1 MKSFISIVT
10 VFIIFSH
17 GRCLA
22 QMDSILR
29 NLDEII
35 ESKEYFIE
43 KKQEKID
50 GLKREFYSKKNKLS
64 DSELF
69 NYFLQLTEQY
79 ETFKFDSAYHYG
91 AELVKVSNQTKDPE
105 KTAVAK
111 IKLSNILISAGLFS
125 PMLDTLKSIE
135 ISDLSNQSKALYY
148 SALSRGYFDMESFS
162 QSEYYDSVYHEK
174 GMAYMD
180 SAMRYYPENTWQY
193 FSLKAQKELKTGYHD
208 EAIETLNNLIYGFDL
223 SNDQVA
229 IQFMSLA
236 FTYHIIGM
244 DDKAL
249 RFMVEASVAD
259 FRAAKKE
266 TVALLFLANYL
277 FEQGDVERASRYINI
292 ALDDSRFYGS
302 NFRIWQ
308 VSQFLPIIKSEHIV
322 TIEKQ
327 KQKLWYF
334 AIVVSL
340 LSVLLIVSLSI
351 IFRQIKKLRKA
362 KRMVEN
368 INSQLSAINEELSI
382 ANKIKEKYIGYFFSV
397 NSQLIEKLEKFKN
410 AIKRKINR
418 RQFDDLIYELETINI
433 NHEKL
438 NLYRNFDQAF
448 LKIFPDFVSRFNV
461 LLKEDEQIVLKEG
474 QLLNTELRIYALI
487 RLGINDNEKISRILD
502 YSVNTIYTYKSK
514 IKNKSKVPGAEFE
527 DEIMKIKHF

>member
-1 MKSFISIVT
+1 M
-10 VFIIFSH
+10 
-17 GRCLA
+17 
-22 QMDSILR
+22 R

-35 ESKEYFIE
+35 GSKEYFIE

-50 GLKREFYSKKNKLS
+50 ELKNEFYSRKNELS
-64 DSELF
+64 EFGLF
-69 NYFLQLTEQY
+69 DYYLELTEQY

-91 AELVKVSNQTKDPE
+91 TELVRISNQTKNPE
-105 KTAVAK
+105 KIAIAK

-135 ISDLSNQSKALYY
+135 ISGLSNQSKALYY

-180 SAMRYYPENTWQY
+180 SAMRYYPERTWQY

-208 EAIETLNNLIYGFDL
+208 EAIETLNNLIYNFDL

-236 FTYHIIGM
+236 FTYHILGM
-244 DDKAL
+244 EDKAL
-249 RFMVEASVAD
+249 KFMVDASIAD

-266 TVALLFLANYL
+266 AVALLFLANYL

-308 VSQFLPIIKSEHIV
+308 VSQFLPFIKSEHIV

-351 IFRQIKKLRKA
+351 IFRQIQKIRKA
-362 KRMVEN
+362 KRMVDK
-368 INSQLSAINEELSI
+368 INSQLTAKNEELI
-382 ANKIKEKYIGYFFSV
+382 I
-397 NSQLIEKLEKFKN
+397 
-410 AIKRKINR
+410 
-418 RQFDDLIYELETINI
+418 
-433 NHEKL
+433 
-438 NLYRNFDQAF
+438 
-448 LKIFPDFVSRFNV
+448 
-461 LLKEDEQIVLKEG
+461 
-474 QLLNTELRIYALI
+474 
-487 RLGINDNEKISRILD
+487 
-502 YSVNTIYTYKSK
+502 
-514 IKNKSKVPGAEFE
+514 
-527 DEIMKIKHF
+527 

>member
-1 MKSFISIVT
+1 MAK
-10 VFIIFSH
+10 
-17 GRCLA
+17 CQA

-50 GLKREFYSKKNKLS
+50 GLKSEFYSKKNELS
-64 DSELF
+64 SSELF
-69 NYFLQLTEQY
+69 NYYLQLTEQY

-91 AELVKVSNQTKDPE
+91 TELVRISNQTKNPE
-105 KTAVAK
+105 KIAVAK

-135 ISDLSNQSKALYY
+135 ISGLSDQSKALYY

-162 QSEYYDSVYHEK
+162 QNEYYDSVYHEK
-174 GMAYMD
+174 GMAYID
-180 SAMRYYPENTWQY
+180 SAMRYYPERTWQY

-208 EAIETLNNLIYGFDL
+208 EAIETLNNLIYNFDL

-236 FTYHIIGM
+236 FTYHILGM
-244 DDKAL
+244 EDKAL
-249 RFMVEASVAD
+249 KFMVDASIAD

-266 TVALLFLANYL
+266 AVALLFLANYL
-277 FEQGDVERASRYINI
+277 FELGDVERASRYINI

-308 VSQFLPIIKSEHIV
+308 VSQFLPFIKSEHIV

-340 LSVLLIVSLSI
+340 LSFLLIVSLSI
-351 IFRQIKKLRKA
+351 IFRQIQKIRKA
-362 KRMVEN
+362 KRMVDK
-368 INSQLSAINEELSI
+368 INSQLTAKNEELSI

-410 AIKRKINR
+410 SLKRKINR
-418 RQFDDLIYELETINI
+418 RQFDELAFELETINI
-433 NHEKL
+433 NHEKQ

-448 LKIFPDFVSRFNV
+448 LKIFPDFVTKFNA

-474 QLLNTELRIYALI
+474 QLLNTEMRIFALI
-487 RLGINDNEKISRILD
+487 RLGINDNDKISKILD

-514 IKNKSKVPGAEFE
+514 IKNKSKLPGSEFE
-527 DEIMKIKHF
+527 DEIMRIKHF

>member
-1 MKSFISIVT
+1 MKAA
-10 VFIIFSH
+10 
-17 GRCLA
+17 R
-22 QMDSILR
+22 
-29 NLDEII
+29 
-35 ESKEYFIE
+35 K
-43 KKQEKID
+43 
-50 GLKREFYSKKNKLS
+50 
-64 DSELF
+64 
-69 NYFLQLTEQY
+69 
-79 ETFKFDSAYHYG
+79 
-91 AELVKVSNQTKDPE
+91 
-105 KTAVAK
+105 
-111 IKLSNILISAGLFS
+111 
-125 PMLDTLKSIE
+125 
-135 ISDLSNQSKALYY
+135 SNQSKALYY

-180 SAMRYYPENTWQY
+180 SAMRFYPESTWQY

-308 VSQFLPIIKSEHIV
+308 VSQFLPFIKSEHIG

-327 KQKLWYF
+327 KKKLWYF

-340 LSVLLIVSLSI
+340 LSVLLIVSLSV
-351 IFRQIKKLRKA
+351 IFRQIQKLRKA
-362 KRMVEN
+362 KRMVDN
-368 INSQLSAINEELSI
+368 INSQLSAKNEELII

-410 AIKRKINR
+410 VIKRKINR
-418 RQFDDLIYELETINI
+418 RQFDDVIYELETINI

-448 LKIFPDFVSRFNV
+448 LKIFPDFVSKFNT
-461 LLKEDEQIVLKEG
+461 LLKEDEQIILKEG

-514 IKNKSKVPGAEFE
+514 IKNKSKIPGAEFE